1 MAAERK
7 CLRSPTPRNTP
18 ILADLEDWCRALLT
32 LDAWVF
38 QKWFSYVASVL
49 LDCFRCRT
57 NPTQIFLFFL
67 VFSGQWAPWT
77 ANCLL
82 KVVVLLFLSLVMV
95 LLLILGL
102 LGYFLSFAGL
112 DSVLRLLKSFQI
124 SILHLVAGGAV
135 VYFLRRL
142 WRWLFLENKSS
153 AQRQTCLLEIGRSL
167 SKQLYAGF
175 KLCLASAWRVD
186 LSVLTQRRTVIQDLL
201 SLWCK

>member
-7 CLRSPTPRNTP
+7 CLRSPTPRNTS
-18 ILADLEDWCRALLT
+18 ILADLDDWCRALLT

-38 QKWFSYVASVL
+38 ENWFSYGASVL
-49 LDCFRCRT
+49 LNCLLSRT

-67 VFSGQWAPWT
+67 VFSRQRAPWT

-82 KVVVLLFLSLVMV
+82 KVVVLVFLSLVLV
-95 LLLILGL
+95 LLLILRL
-102 LGYFLSFAGL
+102 LGYFLSFTCL
-112 DSVLRLLKSFQI
+112 DSVLSLLKSFQI

-142 WRWLFLENKSS
+142 WRRLFFENKSS

-167 SKQLYAGF
+167 SQ
-175 KLCLASAWRVD
+175 
-186 LSVLTQRRTVIQDLL
+186 Q
-201 SLWCK
+201 